1 MVKIT
6 KVSETPKWASS
17 SESSEIFTILAP
29 NNETKSRWR
38 IDDASYVHFKMRA
51 SAYRRYRNSET
62 EQQLRYPASSHISKS
77 KCCNSLITSPYCPI
91 LVGISK
97 FKVIRINSF
106 VHILYAC
113 LQHVRQVCHYEWKS
127 ARTHAHTHTRA
138 RARAHT
144 HTPTAT
150 SAACGWKWY
159 HRHLHHSQTWTVN
172 NVCTFQVMTTM
183 AADGMTTQV
192 TKSTDSHELLSQR
205 IINSFNP

>member
-127 ARTHAHTHTRA
+127 ARTHAHTHTHPQR
-138 RARAHT
+138 RQ
-144 HTPTAT
+144 
-150 SAACGWKWY
+150 
-159 HRHLHHSQTWTVN
+159 RH
-172 NVCTFQVMTTM
+172 
-183 AADGMTTQV
+183 ADGNDTIDIYIIPKHEQWTTSVLFKLWRQWRRMEWPR
-192 TKSTDSHELLSQR
+192 KWQSQLTLM
-205 IINSFNP
+205 NYFHKE